1 MSDKSAQ
8 KKKYIIEKAREIF
21 IEKGFVAVTMKDIVE
36 ACDISR
42 GGLYLYFPDTD
53 AVFQEV
59 MKLEAAES
67 GDSFSGIRED
77 STVSEIL
84 ALFFKE
90 QKKELLHM
98 RDTLAAAKY
107 EYYFFTKT
115 DKKDNLIRSQ
125 MQEAT
130 KMLEKLIALGI
141 ERGEF
146 AQVDPKGVAENIV
159 YMLEGLKV
167 TALTSGISEKI
178 IDRELMIL
186 MQRLITE
193 D

>member
-146 AQVDPKGVAENIV
+146 AQVDPKQVAENIV

>member
-1 MSDKSAQ
+1 MSDKSVQ

-21 IEKGFVAVTMKDIVE
+21 IRKGFVAVTMKDIVE

-53 AVFQEV
+53 TLFQEV
-59 MKLEAAES
+59 MKLEASES

-98 RDTLAAAKY
+98 KDTLAAAKY
-107 EYYFFTKT
+107 EYYFFREA
-115 DKKDNLIRSQ
+115 DKKDNVLHSQ
-125 MQEAT
+125 MTEAM

-146 AQVDPKGVAENIV
+146 LQVDPKQVAENIV
-159 YMLEGLKV
+159 YMLEGLKI
-167 TALTSGISEKI
+167 TALTGGISEKI

-186 MQRLITE
+186 MKRLIAE

>member
-1 MSDKSAQ
+1 MSDKSVQ

-59 MKLEAAES
+59 MKLEAEES

-107 EYYFFTKT
+107 EYYFFKKT
-115 DKKDNLIRSQ
+115 DKKDNLIRTQ
-125 MQEAT
+125 MMEAT
-130 KMLEKLIALGI
+130 KMLEKLIALGS

-146 AQVDPKGVAENIV
+146 AQVDPKQVAENIV